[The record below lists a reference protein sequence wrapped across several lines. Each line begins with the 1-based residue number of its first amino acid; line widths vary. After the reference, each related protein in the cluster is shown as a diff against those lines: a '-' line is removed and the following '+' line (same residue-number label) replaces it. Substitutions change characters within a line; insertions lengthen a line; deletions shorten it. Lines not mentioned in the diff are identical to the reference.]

1 MTMTTTNRTK
11 ENAQTMDTN
20 GFLVSVRNLRT
31 SFLRQGQWLPVVD
44 DISFDI
50 AKGET
55 LAVVGESGSGKSVTA
70 MSIMRLLP
78 PSSSRIEGRIH
89 FDGRDLLALPD
100 SEIRQIRGNRIA
112 MIFQETSL
120 NPVYTV
126 GFHMV
131 ETLRRHRGMDT
142 AEAQAEAVRL
152 LEKVRIPSARKR
164 LDEYANQ
171 FSGGMRQR
179 VMIAI
184 ALACRPQ
191 LLIAD
196 EPTTALD
203 VTIQAQ
209 ISELIKELQDEEK
222 MAVMF
227 ITHDMGVVAEIAD
240 RTVVMYKGRT
250 VEEGNT
256 ETVFSN
262 AQAPYTRSLLAAV
275 PRMGEMGSGEG
286 PRRFPIVDRATGDVA
301 PEMPVADTVKSQ
313 AEPLLKVRNLATR
326 FDIRGGTFGGVSGR
340 VHAVENVSFDIWQGE
355 TLSLVGES
363 GCGKSTTGRSLL
375 RLVEPSAGQVL
386 MDGTD
391 MASLDRSRLRSM
403 RKRMQMIFQD
413 PVSSLNARMTVGDA
427 IAEPF
432 MVHRMGSRREAREKT
447 AWLLDRVGL
456 RPDMAARFP
465 HEFSGGQRQRISI
478 ARALMLDPALIVA
491 DESVSALDVS
501 VKAQVVNL
509 LLDLQE
515 SLGLSYLFIS
525 HDMAVVER
533 VSHRVAVMYL
543 GEIVEI
549 GPRSAVFGNPQHPY
563 TRRLLSAVPVADPAR
578 RSMRRGPSNEEIR
591 SPVRASDYVPPVRRY
606 REITPRHV
614 VMVHE

>member
-1 MTMTTTNRTK
+1 
-11 ENAQTMDTN
+11 
-20 GFLVSVRNLRT
+20 
-31 SFLRQGQWLPVVD
+31 
-44 DISFDI
+44 
-50 AKGET
+50 
-55 LAVVGESGSGKSVTA
+55 
-70 MSIMRLLP
+70 
-78 PSSSRIEGRIH
+78 
-89 FDGRDLLALPD
+89 
-100 SEIRQIRGNRIA
+100 
-112 MIFQETSL
+112 
-120 NPVYTV
+120 
-126 GFHMV
+126 
-131 ETLRRHRGMDT
+131 
-142 AEAQAEAVRL
+142 
-152 LEKVRIPSARKR
+152 
-164 LDEYANQ
+164 
-171 FSGGMRQR
+171 
-179 VMIAI
+179 
-184 ALACRPQ
+184 
-191 LLIAD
+191 
-196 EPTTALD
+196 
-203 VTIQAQ
+203 
-209 ISELIKELQDEEK
+209 
-222 MAVMF
+222 VMF

-275 PRMGEMGSGEG
+275 PRMGEMGSGER
-286 PRRFPIVDRATGDVA
+286 PRRFPIVDRATGHVA

>member
-20 GFLVSVRNLRT
+20 SFLVSVRNLRT

-78 PSSSRIEGRIH
+78 TSSSRIEGQIH
-89 FDGRDLLALPD
+89 FDRRDLLVLPD

-142 AEAQAEAVRL
+142 AAAQAEAVRL

-164 LDEYANQ
+164 LDEYAHQ

-209 ISELIKELQDEEK
+209 ILELIKELQDEEK

-227 ITHDMGVVAEIAD
+227 ITHDIGVVAEIAD

-250 VEEGNT
+250 VEQGNT

-275 PRMGEMGSGEG
+275 PRMGEMGSGER
-286 PRRFPIVDRATGDVA
+286 PRRFPIVDRTTGDVA

-326 FDIRGGTFGGVSGR
+326 FDIHGGTFGGVSGR

-391 MASLDRSRLRSM
+391 MASLDRSRLRRM

-413 PVSSLNARMTVGDA
+413 PVSSLNARMTIGDA

-456 RPDMAARFP
+456 RPDMAGRFP

-578 RSMRRGPSNEEIR
+578 RSMRRGLSNEEIK
-591 SPVRASDYVPPVRRY
+591 SPVRASDFVPPVRSY

>member
-1 MTMTTTNRTK
+1 MER
-11 ENAQTMDTN
+11 
-20 GFLVSVRNLRT
+20 
-31 SFLRQGQWLPVVD
+31 
-44 DISFDI
+44 
-50 AKGET
+50 
-55 LAVVGESGSGKSVTA
+55 
-70 MSIMRLLP
+70 
-78 PSSSRIEGRIH
+78 
-89 FDGRDLLALPD
+89 
-100 SEIRQIRGNRIA
+100 RGNRQLA
-112 MIFQETSL
+112 VERQVSSRSNPDNVTS
-120 NPVYTV
+120 P
-126 GFHMV
+126 
-131 ETLRRHRGMDT
+131 
-142 AEAQAEAVRL
+142 
-152 LEKVRIPSARKR
+152 
-164 LDEYANQ
+164 
-171 FSGGMRQR
+171 
-179 VMIAI
+179 
-184 ALACRPQ
+184 
-191 LLIAD
+191 
-196 EPTTALD
+196 TALD

-209 ISELIKELQDEEK
+209 ILELIKELQDEEK

-313 AEPLLKVRNLATR
+313 AEPLLQVRNLATR